1 MIIKIMSSK
10 RYWSLIGRIA
20 DDQETIKGQ
29 AKVISAQQDRIK
41 ELLAEIK
48 KQEDCIDYLNDR
60 VSVANNR
67 LLKYLPKDQLS
78 SIYGVMMNKDLD
90 FPPTDRIPDPKTDIN
105 QILEQ

>member
-1 MIIKIMSSK
+1 MLRILTSK
-10 RYWSLIGRIA
+10 RYWSLIGKIA

-29 AKVISAQQDRIK
+29 AKVISAQQERISD
-41 ELLAEIK
+41 LLAEIK

-60 VSVANNR
+60 ISVANNR

-78 SIYGVMMNKDLD
+78 SIYGIMQNKDLD
-90 FPPTDRIPDPKTDIN
+90 FPSTERIPDPKTDIN